1 MAESVSFPF
10 QVPVFATTQLSAA
23 VGIAITGHPTA
34 YNGFLNQCTTL
45 YCTRRFLHGFSS
57 PSSGIPRAGIYSFPF
72 IERYNTHL
80 IFAHPYTM
88 ELIRRMLDSGFYV
101 HYSGVDDYYLPGK
114 SWYGL
119 RHMDHDGVI
128 CGYDDND
135 HTYSI
140 AAYDI
145 NWIFS
150 LMRIPQDC
158 FAEGLKS
165 CIERKEFGNLIAYR
179 VRENTT
185 VELDEKMILK
195 YLKEHLRD
203 TVDRFPLDQDG
214 GVMGIAVHDFLAM
227 YVGKLLDGSIP
238 TEKMDWRALR
248 PVWEHKSCMLDR
260 LRAVEEKHGWA
271 AECSAEYAP
280 LVETSNRLRMMY
292 AMFHKNQK
300 AGLLE
305 KIQKGLLELGS
316 REAEILQKF
325 VERMEEAAV

>member
-10 QVPVFATTQLSAA
+10 QVPVFATTQGAAA

-45 YCTRRFLHGFSS
+45 YCTRAFLRGGGS
-57 PSSGIPRAGIYSFPF
+57 PFTGIPRNGIYDFPF

-80 IFAHPYTM
+80 KFAHPYTM
-88 ELIRRMLDSGFYV
+88 DLIRRMLDSGFYI
-101 HYSGVDDYYLPGK
+101 HYCGVDDYYLPGK

-119 RHMDHDGVI
+119 RHMNHDGVI
-128 CGYDDND
+128 CGYDESDR
-135 HTYSI
+135 TYSI

-165 CIERKEFGNLIAYR
+165 CIERKEYGNLIAYR
-179 VRENTT
+179 VRKDAT
-185 VELDEKMILK
+185 VALDEKMILR
-195 YLKEHLRD
+195 YLKEHLTN
-203 TVDRFPLDQDG
+203 TVDRFPLNQEG
-214 GVMGIAVHDFLAM
+214 TVTGLAVHDFVAM
-227 YVGKLLDGSIP
+227 YVGKLRDGSLP
-238 TEKMDWRALR
+238 VERMDWRALR
-248 PVWEHKSCMLDR
+248 PVWEHKRCMLDR

-271 AECSAEYAP
+271 AECSTEYAP
-280 LVETSNRLRMMY
+280 LVEKANRLRMMY

-300 AGLLE
+300 AGLLG
-305 KIQKGLLELGS
+305 KIEQGLLEL
-316 REAEILQKF
+316 REQENIILQKF
-325 VERMEEAAV
+325 VTQMEESSV